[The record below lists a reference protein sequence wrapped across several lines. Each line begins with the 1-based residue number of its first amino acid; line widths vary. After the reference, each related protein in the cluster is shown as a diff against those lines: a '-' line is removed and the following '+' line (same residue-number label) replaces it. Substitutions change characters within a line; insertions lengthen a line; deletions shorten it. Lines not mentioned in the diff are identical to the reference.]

1 MASIFQVWDKEIQGL
16 AAESAD
22 DAVIEARRQQLAEHF
37 KAKAKA
43 SGLSS
48 KKIYETLDQ
57 FDTYSRQNSTN
68 EDNRLSPEEE
78 EMAQRV
84 KDGTVTQGAIKEVG
98 KRFKDVGLGV
108 VSSLTRMGGD
118 IAQTINDVS
127 DNDKTTLSGQAA
139 QGLYNVTDEI
149 RSNYSQGT
157 KTAKKD
163 FWSPEGLTMG
173 VAENLGQIAGTA
185 ALLGTGGAL
194 AGAAGVTSKAGKLL
208 AMGTMAAPLAYSQGY
223 GQGKESSLDE
233 INKTS
238 NAQLWENVKAEAKA
252 YDDAGGTG
260 EVPYLVGMFKE
271 AGGDLNLMKDLMAEN
286 AGNRAGIMTVATEPL
301 AMGVGSFMSR
311 GAAAG
316 GTGAMARLA
325 NAMNN
330 QGMSNELARRIAAGG
345 NAAIASQAGKIA
357 ATQMAREGTQETA
370 QEGLEAYY
378 AKGEGSRAAGRKG
391 ELTDEDWS
399 GKHGIIQQGLQ
410 GGAIGMI
417 MGAGG
422 AGATLRNS
430 SKLALEKN
438 GLPEKHDAA
447 IIAHEQAIANLEKAT
462 QILDLNPED
471 VKAQEVHAKA
481 NDEALVATNNLEQLT
496 GKFNALYTPEEQEVI
511 KAKTM
516 EGVAARAKV
525 AEDAAKAQQEL
536 DAAQA
541 KATQEQQAQQNEI
554 IKAQRENTV
563 NKLASMVGDEVALNE
578 ELARLNLGAEEENSL
593 VTEAHKVAK
602 KQKKAEKQAQSQ
614 AQAKTP
620 LDSALDMLF
629 DNKGNRNTKDVQ
641 DAADA
646 HKVQLVDLVPAIAQR
661 IESNKQQQTQAERQN
676 KKAEYEKNKG
686 KRG

>member
-43 SGLSS
+43 AGLSS

-57 FDTYSRQNSTN
+57 FDTYSRQHSTN

-78 EMAQRV
+78 EMAQRS
-84 KDGTVTQGAIKEVG
+84 KDGTERTGAMLEVG

-118 IAQTINDVS
+118 VAQTWADVG
-127 DNDKTTLSGQAA
+127 DNDKSELSSQVA

-223 GQGKESSLDE
+223 GQGKESSLYE

-260 EVPYLVGMFKE
+260 EVPYLVQQFKE

-286 AGNRAGIMTVATEPL
+286 AGNVTGLMTVGTEPL
-301 AMGVGSFMSR
+301 AMGVGSLMSR

-316 GTGAMARLA
+316 GKGFRAGLV

-330 QGMSNELARRIAAGG
+330 QGMSNELARRIAAGASAAEARKAG
-345 NAAIASQAGKIA
+345 QIVGTTALRDNAAIASQAAKIA
-357 ATQMAREGTQETA
+357 AVQGMRGTF
-370 QEGLEAYY
+370 QEGIQEG
-378 AKGEGSRAAGRKG
+378 GEGYIAKTEGSLAAGRKG
-391 ELTDEDWS
+391 ELTGEDW
-399 GKHGIIQQGLQ
+399 GGQHGIIEQGLQ
-410 GGAIGMI
+410 GAAIGGI
-417 MGAGG
+417 MAGG
-422 AGATLRNS
+422 SVYSSARNA

-447 IIAHEQAIANLEKAT
+447 IIAHKQAIANLEKAT

-620 LDSALDMLF
+620 VRF
-629 DNKGNRNTKDVQ
+629 C
-641 DAADA
+641 
-646 HKVQLVDLVPAIAQR
+646 P
-661 IESNKQQQTQAERQN
+661 
-676 KKAEYEKNKG
+676 
-686 KRG
+686 

>member
-1 MASIFQVWDKEIQGL
+1 MANLFQVWDEDIQALG
-16 AAESAD
+16 AAKASD
-22 DAVIEARRQQLAEHF
+22 DQIEARRQQLAEHF

-43 SGLSS
+43 AGLSS

-68 EDNRLSPEEE
+68 EDNRLTPEEE

-84 KDGTVTQGAIKEVG
+84 KDGTERTGAMLEVG

-139 QGLYNVTDEI
+139 QGLYNITDDI

-301 AMGVGSFMSR
+301 AMGVGSLMSR

-316 GTGAMARLA
+316 GKGLRAGLV

-345 NAAIASQAGKIA
+345 KAAIASQAGKIA

-399 GKHGIIQQGLQ
+399 GEHGIIQQGLQ

-447 IIAHEQAIANLEKAT
+447 IIAHKQAIANLEKAT

-481 NDEALVATNNLEQLT
+481 YDEALVATNNLEQLSA
-496 GKFNALYTPEEQEVI
+496 KFNALYTPEEQEVI

-554 IKAQRENTV
+554 IKAQRDEAISRLV
-563 NKLASMVGDEVALNE
+563 PILGDDVAVSDELASMGLSDEEA
-578 ELARLNLGAEEENSL
+578 NSL
-593 VTEAHKVAK
+593 LIDANKEAKA
-602 KQKKAEKQAQSQ
+602 QKKAQKKAGQQNQS
-614 AQAKTP
+614 APKTP
-620 LDSALDMLF
+620 FELAVDEAF
-629 DNKGNRNTKDVQ
+629 DVNGVQ
-641 DAADA
+641 
-646 HKVQLVDLVPAIAQR
+646 
-661 IESNKQQQTQAERQN
+661 
-676 KKAEYEKNKG
+676 
-686 KRG
+686 